1 MTRMRSRCWSLIF
14 PLLSPL
20 EVGAEAGREVEL
32 EELVQFMF
40 VFRDLLELQCTAVVP
55 HLARDLFRVR

>member
-1 MTRMRSRCWSLIF
+1 MISRSWSPKF
-14 PLLSPL
+14 PPLSTP
-20 EVGAEAGREVEL
+20 EAEAEAGAGREVEL
-32 EELVQFMF
+32 GELVQFMF